1 VWTTCMSA
9 CARAK
14 GATQTAKRDI
24 RDIPASHWGRIGL
37 TGPPGRCEEALNPR
51 EEASISHYEKSKKYF
66 VINDLTRGGG
76 RGIRTLDTFR

>member
-1 VWTTCMSA
+1 MHERL

-24 RDIPASHWGRIGL
+24 WDIPAAQWGLIGL

-51 EEASISHYEKSKKYF
+51 EEAPIPHYEKSKKYCI
-66 VINDLTRGGG
+66 INDLTSGGG